1 VTPEVTACL
10 GKAAA
15 SSADALYWQRW
26 EALAVT
32 ASVVAGFAV
41 AFIALFP
48 ILREWRG
55 TADRRD
61 ALRLQLDVLI
71 DGVMSIL
78 SEGPQTY
85 FTSLEIQTRF
95 EEALRRL
102 EGVLGDVHILS
113 KDERCGVLTA
123 ISALRNAKGRRA
135 NLQFGWIAMDAAR
148 MKLAEHT
155 DSFVYDSRRPPA
167 SLEEGSN

>member
-1 VTPEVTACL
+1 M
-10 GKAAA
+10 
-15 SSADALYWQRW
+15 SNADAIIAWQRW
-26 EALAVT
+26 ETLGVLAQAFLTLVVVVIALAPV
-32 ASVVAGFAV
+32 
-41 AFIALFP
+41 
-48 ILREWRG
+48 LREWRA

-78 SEGPQTY
+78 SERPQTY
-85 FTSLEIQTRF
+85 FTSLEVQTRF

-123 ISALRNAKGRRA
+123 ISVLRNAKGRRA
-135 NLQFGWIAMDAAR
+135 NLRFGWIAMDAAR

-167 SLEEGSN
+167 SLEEEDSN